1 VTRGE
6 LIDDKLTDSVIG
18 AFYEVYNVLGFGFL
32 EHVYIA
38 AMERE
43 LRSRNHLVHREVGVR
58 VRYKGDH
65 LCSYRLDML
74 IDERLIVEV
83 KSSPTLPPT
92 VVRQLHNY
100 LKATDLELGLI
111 LHFGP
116 EPMFYRRILTNDKKA
131 FRSSARASVS
141 IREDP

>member
-1 VTRGE
+1 MTRGK
-6 LIDDKLTDSVIG
+6 LIDDQLTDSVIG

-43 LRSRNHLVHREVGVR
+43 LRTRNHAVNRQVGVR
-58 VRYKGDH
+58 VRYKGVD

-74 IDERLIVEV
+74 IDEKLIVEV
-83 KSSPTLPPT
+83 KSSANLPPT

-100 LKATDLELGLI
+100 LKATDLEIGLI

-116 EPMFYRRILTNDKKA
+116 EPMFYRRILTNDKKLLG
-131 FRSSARASVS
+131 SSALESV
-141 IREDP
+141 